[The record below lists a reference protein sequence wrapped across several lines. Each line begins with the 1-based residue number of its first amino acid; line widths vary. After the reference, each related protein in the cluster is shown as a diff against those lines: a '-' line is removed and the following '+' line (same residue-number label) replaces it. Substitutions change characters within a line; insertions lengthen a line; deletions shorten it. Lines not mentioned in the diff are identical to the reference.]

1 MITSQERLTEMGA
14 WLTANGE
21 AIYETQMWR
30 EHNDTAS
37 HGVGHGVYYTAK
49 GSVVYAFSMGWPTN
63 NRLSLNVP
71 KPTAHVAVTLLGCE
85 KPMQYE
91 PRGGTAGGLDVLVP
105 ALTVDEVPSLTGP
118 WVFKLVGVA

>member
-1 MITSQERLTEMGA
+1 MTV
-14 WLTANGE
+14 NGE
-21 AIYETQMWR
+21 AIYETKMWR

-49 GSVVYAFSMGWPTN
+49 GSVVYAFSMGWPIG

-71 KPTAHVAVTLLGCE
+71 TPTAHVAVTMLGCT

-91 PRGGTAGGLDVLVP
+91 KRAGSEGGLDVLVP
-105 ALTVDEVPSLTGP
+105 SLTVNELPSLEGP
-118 WVFKLVGVA
+118 WVFKLVGVV